1 MLPLGGE
8 SLLSRTRPRV
18 PAVDEK
24 AIGRRLSEIRKRR
37 GKTQTDVAAALGV
50 DQSLIS
56 AYERGAV
63 RPNAPILAG
72 LAIFLRTS
80 SDQILGLKELE
91 QDGLFK
97 DRRFIRRM
105 ERIEKLPKR
114 AKQALIKTIDTYLD
128 GAEKR

>member
-1 MLPLGGE
+1 MLRPGGE

-114 AKQALIKTIDTYLD
+114 AKQALIKTIDTFLD

>member
-1 MLPLGGE
+1 
-8 SLLSRTRPRV
+8 
-18 PAVDEK
+18 VDEK

-37 GKTQTDVAAALGV
+37 GKTQTDVAAELGV